1 MKITYREIIR
11 KLGFKNFIL
20 YYLIRYL
27 EILINLP
34 YKILKLIIEIFYT
47 LFDLLDSIFYKRNLI
62 VISNISKQANSFR
75 IKCQNKLNGGAK
87 DETNNIRKRFKQFK
101 WSNW

>member
-1 MKITYREIIR
+1 MKITYREIIK

-47 LFDLLDSIFYKRNLI
+47 VFDLLDSLFYKRNLI
-62 VISNISKQANSFR
+62 VISNISKRANSFR
-75 IKCQNKLNGGAK
+75 IKCQNILNGGK
-87 DETNNIRKRFKQFK
+87 SNETNNIRKRSK
-101 WSNW
+101 

>member
-11 KLGFKNFIL
+11 KLGFKDFVL
-20 YYLIRYL
+20 YYLIRCL

-47 LFDLLDSIFYKRNLI
+47 IFDLLDSLFYKRNLI
-62 VISNISKQANSFR
+62 VISNISKKANRFR
-75 IKCQNKLNGGAK
+75 IKCQNILNGGTK
-87 DETNNIRKRFKQFK
+87 VETNNFRKSSKK
-101 WSNW
+101 LK

>member
-47 LFDLLDSIFYKRNLI
+47 IFNLLDSLFYKKKLN
-62 VISNISKQANSFR
+62 SNI
-75 IKCQNKLNGGAK
+75 
-87 DETNNIRKRFKQFK
+87 
-101 WSNW
+101 

>member
-47 LFDLLDSIFYKRNLI
+47 IFNLLDSLFYKKNLI
-62 VISNISKQANSFR
+62 VISNVSKRANIFR
-75 IKCQNKLNGGAK
+75 IKCQNILKNGGRK
-87 DETNNIRKRFKQFK
+87 SNETNNIRKRFK
-101 WSNW
+101 